1 VLFNS
6 YIKSDWVKFNRGGTA
21 LKTMRTILTQKG
33 RTVWTISPEAT
44 VLEALKKMADK
55 NVGALLVMDENDE
68 HLYGIISER
77 DVARKLDIQG
87 RHAADTKVK
96 EIMTHEIVALEP
108 QHTAEEAM
116 AVMIDK
122 HIRHLPVIENNK
134 LMGLISIGDVVKAV
148 IKDQKFTI
156 DQLVKY
162 IVGEY

>member
-1 VLFNS
+1 MFVCS
-6 YIKSDWVKFNRGGTA
+6 YINTDWVSLNQGGLP

-33 RTVWTISPEAT
+33 RTVWTIHPEAT
-44 VLEALKKMADK
+44 VLDALKKMAEK
-55 NVGALLVMDENDE
+55 NVGALLVMDDKDE

-77 DVARKLDIQG
+77 DCARKLDIQG
-87 RHAADTKVK
+87 RRADQTKVK
-96 EIMTHEIVALEP
+96 EIMSKQIVALEP

-122 HIRHLPVIENNK
+122 HIRHLPVIENGK

-148 IKDQKFTI
+148 ITDQKFTI
-156 DQLVKY
+156 EQLVKY

>member
-1 VLFNS
+1 M
-6 YIKSDWVKFNRGGTA
+6 
-21 LKTMRTILTQKG
+21 KTTRTILTQKG
-33 RTVWTISPEAT
+33 RTVWTISPEST

-96 EIMTHEIVALEP
+96 EIMTKEIVALEP

-122 HIRHLPVIENNK
+122 HIRHLPVIENGK

-148 IKDQKFTI
+148 IKDQKFVI

>member
-1 VLFNS
+1 MELNQ
-6 YIKSDWVKFNRGGTA
+6 GGFA

-33 RTVWTISPEAT
+33 HTVWTISPEAT

-87 RHAADTKVK
+87 RRAADTKVK